1 VWTPAVVSSIGS
13 DISDP
18 YTTDQGCSAPAD
30 PNVGGEW
37 AYHCNSS
44 SHRYGIG
51 AVGFGFFSESD
62 RFDTAQNL
70 GGQVAIDGGNFS
82 LAPKG
87 DNSTT
92 GNGGLEN
99 NDPYIRYAAARVS
112 ARLGFRATRRPSRPR
127 WL

>member
-1 VWTPAVVSSIGS
+1 MWTPAVVSSIGS

-70 GGQVAIDGGNFS
+70 GGPVAVDGGNFS
-82 LAPKG
+82 LAPEPATLALIAG
-87 DNSTT
+87 GHIPGRIYPAPT
-92 GNGGLEN
+92 GFGVV
-99 NDPYIRYAAARVS
+99 PRR
-112 ARLGFRATRRPSRPR
+112 RRAVR
-127 WL
+127 